1 MRDRDRAG
9 DPARFAL
16 LAELLLLDRLPRAG
30 RAGAPLLAV
39 GLTAGWGFVALAL
52 HEHELAL
59 RAAGDSLG
67 PLGTTFADASSPIT
81 AWPGWVA
88 AVILGLSTLRLRHG
102 TLEPPAGRRSA
113 RTMTATQLRA
123 GLRREYAGARSAL
136 VAVSILTLADLA
148 RLLVSGITALLFASG
163 AGDGLAWM
171 GTEVGGLVAATAT
184 LTAWVLSF
192 REQLDR
198 LGALRIPPVGDQPG
212 IPTS

>member
-9 DPARFAL
+9 APARFAL

-30 RAGAPLLAV
+30 RAGAALLALGLAV
-39 GLTAGWGFVALAL
+39 GWGCAALAL

-67 PLGTTFADASSPIT
+67 PLGNTFADASSPIT
-81 AWPGWVA
+81 AWPGWAA

-102 TLEPPAGRRSA
+102 ALEPPAGRGSA
-113 RTMTATQLRA
+113 RTMTAARLRA
-123 GLRREYAGARSAL
+123 GLRREYAGARLAL
-136 VAVSILTLADLA
+136 VAVSILTLADLV

-184 LTAWVLSF
+184 LAAWILSF
-192 REQLDR
+192 REHLDR
-198 LGALRIPPVGDQPG
+198 IGALRLPPVGDQPG
-212 IPTS
+212 IPTP